1 MSGTESTLTTL
12 TDLAYDAALAPSLW
26 PDFLA
31 RLAQALGGASLGMSL
46 RHPRDGDPGWLLF
59 HDSDPAFGW
68 SYAEHYFRLDPF
80 RVRSDALA
88 PGTCEVMAGGSIEA
102 AEIERSEFYN
112 DWMRPQG
119 FAPAPFIG
127 LTLDR
132 NPYGDPIGIGV
143 FRPLRARAY
152 GDRELRLL
160 RTLSPHLQRAT
171 RTTLRLADGDTQL
184 AATHGV
190 LDLLPVAALL
200 VDRDGTVVRA
210 NRRAELLVEHGAPFA
225 SARVRLALQPDVVVA
240 LRRILEDLRGTPPAG
255 GRPDA
260 PPRDTMIVRRGDDR
274 TPLWLRPVPC
284 SSPEVAGVDGPP
296 GRFWVLIDD
305 PDDVPRPSPAAIAS
319 LLGLT
324 NAESRLTALLVA
336 GHRLEDAAEALG
348 IKHET
353 ARSHLKGA
361 FRKTGARS
369 QTDLVRLVLQR
380 PLLVRR
386 ES

>member
-1 MSGTESTLTTL
+1 MSDTKSTLTAL

-46 RHPRDGDPGWLLF
+46 RHPREGDPGWLLF
-59 HDSDPAFGW
+59 HDSDPAYGR

-88 PGTCEVMAGGSIEA
+88 PGACELMAGGSIEV
-102 AEIERSEFYN
+102 AEVERSEFYN
-112 DWMRPQG
+112 DRMRRQG

-132 NPYGDPIGIGV
+132 NPVGDPIGIGV
-143 FRPLRARAY
+143 FRPRIARAY

-160 RTLSPHLQRAT
+160 RVLSPHLQRAT
-171 RTTLRLADGDTQL
+171 RTTLRLADGDAQL
-184 AATHGV
+184 AATSGV

-200 VDRDGTVVRA
+200 VEADGTVVRA
-210 NRRAELLVEHGAPFA
+210 NRRAQQLVEHGAPFA
-225 SARVRLALQPDVVVA
+225 SGRVRLALEPDVVVE
-240 LRRILEDLRGTPPAG
+240 LRRLLEDLRRTRPQG
-255 GRPDA
+255 GRPA
-260 PPRDTMIVRRGDDR
+260 VPPRDTMIVRRGDDR
-274 TPLWLRPVPC
+274 SPLWLRPIPC
-284 SSPEVAGVDGPP
+284 SSPEVAGLDGPP

-305 PDDVPRPSPAAIAS
+305 PDDLPRPSPGAIAS

-336 GHRLEDAAEALG
+336 GHRLEEAAEALG

-353 ARSHLKGA
+353 ARSHLKAA
-361 FRKTGARS
+361 FRKKGARS

-380 PLLVRR
+380 PLLPRG
-386 ES
+386 S